1 MFEFKD
7 GIFFFFFTAI
17 PSISVSSTV
26 LTQLPKDGGPV
37 WFNHPLNDS
46 VMIRHSVRRHVDV
59 TAPNTLSYSFLTSQ
73 QKVHTVNTFVRAD
86 TLSKKKK
93 ILVIYISKCDNEN
106 VAVINILPGHWQL
119 FFFSASRDFRRKR

>member
-1 MFEFKD
+1 MAS
-7 GIFFFFFTAI
+7 FFFTAI

-46 VMIRHSVRRHVDV
+46 LMIRHSVRRHVDV

-73 QKVHTVNTFVRAD
+73 QKVHTVNTFVRAVQ
-86 TLSKKKK
+86 KKKK
-93 ILVIYISKCDNEN
+93 NLVIYISKCDNQT

>member
-1 MFEFKD
+1 MASFF
-7 GIFFFFFTAI
+7 FFFFFTAI

-59 TAPNTLSYSFLTSQ
+59 TAPNALSYSFLTSQ

-93 ILVIYISKCDNEN
+93 NLGNLHFKV
-106 VAVINILPGHWQL
+106 
-119 FFFSASRDFRRKR
+119 